1 MSDRPSLLSGACAA
15 VLAAALLAPITAVA
29 QDIAPETDQMM
40 VDADALVVSTDV
52 TTRCALF
59 DTSITYLTPLE
70 QVAAQLRLTEIAT
83 VAAETMEDTADRIAL
98 MRASAAA
105 RTCGDPDLAPYMD
118 FGRQIARDV
127 IDIALFAWRSIDVPG
142 CNYFAD
148 DDFMQ
153 AAERAGA
160 EAEQATIDGEAN
172 RIAYIEQRGAAWAE
186 VFASNCA
193 NLTFEPAETLPG
205 RIALALPLQ

>member
-15 VLAAALLAPITAVA
+15 LLAAALLAPVTAVA
-29 QDIAPETDQMM
+29 QDIASGAEQMM

-59 DTSITYLTPLE
+59 DTSISYLTPLE
-70 QVAAQLRLTEIAT
+70 QVAAQIRLAEIAT
-83 VAAETMEDTADRIAL
+83 VAADSIEDVPDRIAL
-98 MRASAAA
+98 MRAGAAA
-105 RTCGDPDLAPYMD
+105 RNCGDPDLAPYMD

-142 CNYFAD
+142 CNYFVD
-148 DDFMQ
+148 DDFMR
-153 AAERAGA
+153 AAERADA

-186 VFASNCA
+186 VFARNCA
-193 NLTFEPAETLPG
+193 NLTFEPTKTLPG
-205 RIALALPLQ
+205 LIALALPLQ